1 LKLLESKGDVLLF
14 TRQTGL
20 FFFALAIAVWA
31 YWSGLSEAVL
41 RWENQEEYSHGFL
54 IPLVTL
60 YILWEKKNII
70 FSSISKPLWSGVWLI
85 ALASIV
91 FLIGE
96 ISALYLLTQYA
107 FVLVLIGL
115 SLVTIGKG
123 TRYTIAPILLLLF
136 AIPLPYVIEVLL
148 TAKLQLISSALGVS
162 FIRFCQIPVFLE
174 GNVIDLG
181 VYKLQVVEAC
191 SGLRYL
197 FPLMSLGF
205 IAAYFYQA
213 PFWKRAVVFLA
224 TIPLTILMNSFRIGA
239 IGVLVDNWGISM
251 AEGFLHDFEGWI
263 IFMACAVLLFILI
276 FLLEKLTN
284 KGGSLAAVFAVVDGP
299 KPTVEQ
305 DEKFQRINSKPLIL
319 AILLLMGVGVIVQ
332 FLDQRTE
339 HYPEHSSFVNYP
351 LQIGEWKGKHEKLDA
366 DVVEKLG
373 MTDYLLANYRN
384 EKESLVNFYV
394 AYYQSQR
401 KGVSPHSPRVCIPG
415 GGWEIAQF
423 DRIEA
428 NGHPVNRVLIKKA
441 NQRQLV
447 YYWFQGHGR
456 LVANEYINK
465 WYSFV
470 DSMFKNRTDGALV
483 RYSIVVL
490 PHENIDV
497 ADAKIL
503 SFMAESKSQLNDYIV
518 D

>member
-1 LKLLESKGDVLLF
+1 MVSTK
-14 TRQTGL
+14 QTGL
-20 FFFALAIAVWA
+20 LLLALGVAIWA
-31 YWSGLSEAVL
+31 YWNGLSEAFF

-60 YILWEKKNII
+60 YILWEKKGLIL
-70 FSSISKPLWSGVWLI
+70 SSVATPQWSGVWLI
-85 ALASIV
+85 LIASIV

-96 ISALYLLTQYA
+96 VSALYLLIQYA
-107 FVLVLIGL
+107 FVLALIGI

-123 TRYTIAPILLLLF
+123 TRYTVTPILLLLF
-136 AIPLPYVIEVLL
+136 AIPLPYVLEVLL
-148 TAKLQLISSALGVS
+148 TAKLQLISSSLGVS
-162 FIRFCQIPVFLE
+162 FIRLCQIPVFLE

-181 VYKLQVVEAC
+181 VYQLQVVEAC

-213 PFWKRAVVFLA
+213 SFWKRALVFLA
-224 TIPLTILMNSFRIGA
+224 TIPITILMNSFRIGA

-263 IFMACAVLLFILI
+263 IFMACAVLLFVLI
-276 FLLEKLTN
+276 WVLEKLTN
-284 KGGSLAAVFAVVDGP
+284 KDGSLAAVFAVVDTP
-299 KPTVEQ
+299 LPT
-305 DEKFQRINSKPLIL
+305 DEKNSSFEGLSSKPLIV
-319 AILLLMGVGVIVQ
+319 AILLLMGSGVVAQ

-339 HYPEHSSFVNYP
+339 NPPEHRSFVNYP
-351 LQIGEWKGKHEKLDA
+351 LNIGDWKGQHEKLD
-366 DVVEKLG
+366 DPVVEKLG

-384 EKESLVNFYV
+384 DKGTLVNFYV

-415 GGWEIAQF
+415 GGWEIAEF
-423 DRIEA
+423 ERTEV
-428 NGHPVNRVLIKKA
+428 NNHPVNRVLIKKG

-456 LVANEYINK
+456 LIANEYINK
-465 WYSFV
+465 WYLFI
-470 DSMFKNRTDGALV
+470 DSIFKNRTDGALV
-483 RYSIVVL
+483 RYTIAVGQ
-490 PHENIDV
+490 HEDIKV
-497 ADAKIL
+497 AEAKIL
-503 SFMAESKSQLNDYIV
+503 SFMAESESQLNNYIA